1 MTNKILDLADAYA
14 NRDTRTDVE
23 LKART
28 ALATE
33 VQAHIDYTRA
43 VISER
48 DAYKTSLKA
57 TKGEVYRLLSERDTY
72 QMAFEFVATAWK
84 EECDALRAQVMT
96 YVQIGESM
104 NVDFDKMRR
113 ECDAVR
119 KANLDCVDHFNAIRV
134 DYENLR
140 KAAQMALDALD
151 FLDIDDEIPNGA
163 VEALRKELG
172 E

>member
-33 VQAHIDYTRA
+33 VQAHQDYTRA

-57 TKGEVYRLLSERDTY
+57 TKGEVYRLLSERDELKALLQQALDERDHY
-72 QMAFEFVATAWK
+72 RRGRDAWK
-84 EECDALRAQVMT
+84 EAL
-96 YVQIGESM
+96 
-104 NVDFDKMRR
+104 K
-113 ECDAVR
+113 
-119 KANLDCVDHFNAIRV
+119 
-134 DYENLR
+134 
-140 KAAQMALDALD
+140 
-151 FLDIDDEIPNGA
+151 
-163 VEALRKELG
+163 
-172 E
+172 